1 MFNGKLLCLYNW
13 LLTTYS
19 IFKKD
24 PFWLNSFPNCMYM
37 LYKICIVINFKYG
50 EDEGIC
56 VKVLFY
62 YILHGFFSCKFQYK
76 KMIYCLRIKG
86 LYNFKKIMFNWN
98 LENTILQ
105 KSFYFKLWRM
115 KERNELR
122 LDEVI
127 VFSKV
132 NFGMMF

>member
-1 MFNGKLLCLYNW
+1 MFNGKLHCLYNW

-24 PFWLNSFPNCMYM
+24 PFWLNSFPNFMYM
-37 LYKICIVINFKYG
+37 LYRICIVINFKYG
-50 EDEGIC
+50 EDETIY

-105 KSFYFKLWRM
+105 KSYFKLWRM
-115 KERNELR
+115 KERNKLR

>member
-1 MFNGKLLCLYNW
+1 MFNGKLFCLYNW

-19 IFKKD
+19 ILKKD

-37 LYKICIVINFKYG
+37 LYKICIIINVKYG
-50 EDEGIC
+50 EDETIC

-62 YILHGFFSCKFQYK
+62 YILLHGFFSCKFQYK

-86 LYNFKKIMFNWN
+86 FYNFKKIISNWN
-98 LENTILQ
+98 LENDFSTKVILFQ
-105 KSFYFKLWRM
+105 VM
-115 KERNELR
+115 KNER
-122 LDEVI
+122 
-127 VFSKV
+127 KKHWV

>member
-1 MFNGKLLCLYNW
+1 MKEYVWKYYFI
-13 LLTTYS
+13 TYYMA
-19 IFKKD
+19 
-24 PFWLNSFPNCMYM
+24 SF
-37 LYKICIVINFKYG
+37 LV
-50 EDEGIC
+50 
-56 VKVLFY
+56 
-62 YILHGFFSCKFQYK
+62 SSSTK